1 MLINILRTTG
11 FQTSKIHGV
20 TRIATVSSS
29 SNGGSN
35 GINSKKGTTKMMSD
49 SVPPKNIKDRHRR
62 RPVQQEEPDYFD
74 EPPRRTSPG
83 PKSNQNFAPSRTNQ
97 NFGQDDQKRSA
108 DPWKVLVKKL
118 DTTKGAKEKFGKVV
132 VAKVDNTVD
141 ELQCVHYDSCAGC
154 SMKGNFSDAP
164 IVKRAKNFF
173 ASENLNFPTTL
184 SDHIGWRTHVKLAV
198 RPLSR
203 WGGIKIGLFK
213 AGSHDVLPIPDCK
226 VHHPRINE
234 AVEFLKAAAMEVGV
248 KGYQE
253 ASNGNAAEGELRYIQ
268 MSIERETQKIQVVLV
283 WNVFTFK
290 EAEQTLPRLVKRL
303 KGQPQ
308 LFHSVYANFQTSPSN
323 VILNYNAKAWK
334 LLWGPPSL
342 KEKVGN
348 ANFFF
353 SPQIFRQSNL
363 DAFEKGIIPAVIRH
377 IPEGSSVAE
386 LYSGIGVL
394 GLNAAHKAKA
404 VLCSDSNEYVDAV
417 FDKCADTLPEGDQD
431 KVFYENLNAE
441 ESIAEGQCNEADVL
455 IVDPPRKGLDDGV
468 LRLLLGKHEAAEAPD
483 LKRVIYISCGFDALE
498 RDTRALLDSNIW
510 QIRSTEGFILFP
522 GSDHV
527 ETIVVFD
534 KKGVTV

>member
-1 MLINILRTTG
+1 MMNKIFICMLINILRTTG

-303 KGQPQ
+303 KG
-308 LFHSVYANFQTSPSN
+308 T
-323 VILNYNAKAWK
+323 
-334 LLWGPPSL
+334 
-342 KEKVGN
+342 
-348 ANFFF
+348 
-353 SPQIFRQSNL
+353 
-363 DAFEKGIIPAVIRH
+363 
-377 IPEGSSVAE
+377 
-386 LYSGIGVL
+386 
-394 GLNAAHKAKA
+394 
-404 VLCSDSNEYVDAV
+404 
-417 FDKCADTLPEGDQD
+417 
-431 KVFYENLNAE
+431 
-441 ESIAEGQCNEADVL
+441 
-455 IVDPPRKGLDDGV
+455 
-468 LRLLLGKHEAAEAPD
+468 
-483 LKRVIYISCGFDALE
+483 
-498 RDTRALLDSNIW
+498 
-510 QIRSTEGFILFP
+510 
-522 GSDHV
+522 
-527 ETIVVFD
+527 
-534 KKGVTV
+534 